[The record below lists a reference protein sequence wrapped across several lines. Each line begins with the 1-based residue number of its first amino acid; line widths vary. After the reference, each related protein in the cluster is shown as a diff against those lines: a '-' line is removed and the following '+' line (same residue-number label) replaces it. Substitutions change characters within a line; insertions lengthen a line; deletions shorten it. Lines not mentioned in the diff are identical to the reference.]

1 MVFHSQKL
9 PIFLYNFKKIQTKA
23 YSKGAQGLSVQLYL
37 TASSRLFQFH
47 GNNSGDSGAVVTPF
61 MRDGTYPPRNFA
73 TLGPSGLRPP
83 FTGNY
88 YKSVD
93 LCCLTCST
101 GQASDFIHRFT
112 TWQNLMFLLNS
123 RHSLFYDTVQVLFIP
138 KLQSQFAEFL
148 QNYYFLRFHLLIN
161 LHVFELVRLTIQF
174 FSGLQF

>member
-1 MVFHSQKL
+1 MVFHFQKRS
-9 PIFLYNFKKIQTKA
+9 PIYLYKYIKMQVKVC
-23 YSKGAQGLSVQLYL
+23 SKGAQGLSVQLYL

-47 GNNSGDSGAVVTPF
+47 GDNSGDSGAVVTPF

-88 YKSVD
+88 FKSLKTFD
-93 LCCLTCST
+93 FLTCST

-123 RHSLFYDTVQVLFIP
+123 RHSLFYDTTRFSLF
-138 KLQSQFAEFL
+138 QSYRVNLPSSFKTITSFAFT
-148 QNYYFLRFHLLIN
+148 Y
-161 LHVFELVRLTIQF
+161 
-174 FSGLQF
+174 